1 MPGPSPVEPEGFPRE
16 TELIS
21 EVARRAHVPEAAARA
36 VLSALSDV
44 LHEGDAPGTAL
55 RSFAPTPAREDG
67 TAPAEAPVDLQA
79 LKVSAP
85 TDPRVVDDLISC
97 ARSHP
102 LGLEFL
108 LRGYLGS
115 VAVELHAHAFTVE
128 AARERLRSA
137 ASPGPGKEGPG

>member
-1 MPGPSPVEPEGFPRE
+1 MPGPRPVEPEGLPRDK
-16 TELIS
+16 ELVS
-21 EVARRAHVPEAAARA
+21 EVARRARVSEAAAQA
-36 VLSALSDV
+36 VLVALSDV
-44 LHEGDAPGTAL
+44 LHERDVS
-55 RSFAPTPAREDG
+55 R
-67 TAPAEAPVDLQA
+67 TAPAEAPADVPEPE
-79 LKVSAP
+79 VPAP

-115 VAVELHAHAFTVE
+115 VAVELHTHAFTVE

-137 ASPGPGKEGPG
+137 APPGPGKEGPG